1 MKVANPLYDVVFKYL
16 MQDMRVAKLVISN
29 IIEQEIESLDFAF
42 TELNRKLPD
51 GGLTVLRIDFAAK
64 IREPDGS
71 SRLVLIELQK
81 AKFPTDI
88 TRFRKYLGK
97 QYQEDS
103 NIHLDER
110 TGKKKALP
118 IISIYILG
126 HNLEH
131 NDSPVIH
138 VKRDYYDHATKEKL
152 TQKEEFI
159 ESLTHDSYI
168 IQVRRLRKKHRNK
181 LETLLSIFDQS
192 NTSKESKHFLDVL
205 ESSFP
210 DEFKVIIRRLHKASA
225 SKELCEDMNMEDEI
239 LEELATQERLI
250 AYERAERRK
259 AEVEK
264 EKAEAEKEKAKAEKR
279 SAEEGKEKAEAEK
292 ARLEKLLK
300 QAGIDF

>member
-42 TELNRKLPD
+42 TELNRKLPE

-64 IREPDGS
+64 IREPDGGS
-71 SRLVLIELQK
+71 KLVLIELQK

-97 QYQEDS
+97 QYQEES
-103 NIHLDER
+103 NIRLDEK

-126 HNLEH
+126 HNLEY

-138 VKRDYYDHATKEKL
+138 VKREYYDHTTKEKL
-152 TQKEEFI
+152 TRKEEFI

-168 IQVRRLRKKHRNK
+168 IQVGRLRKKHRNK

-210 DEFKVIIRRLHKASA
+210 DEFKVVIRRLHKASA
-225 SKELCEDMNMEDEI
+225 SRELCDDMNMEDEI

-250 AYERAERRK
+250 AYERAEKEKAEAGKRK

-264 EKAEAEKEKAKAEKR
+264 EKAEMEKEKV
-279 SAEEGKEKAEAEK
+279 EAEK
-292 ARLEKLLK
+292 ARLEQLLK
-300 QAGIDF
+300 QAGIEF

>member
-1 MKVANPLYDVVFKYL
+1 
-16 MQDMRVAKLVISN
+16 
-29 IIEQEIESLDFAF
+29 
-42 TELNRKLPD
+42 
-51 GGLTVLRIDFAAK
+51 
-64 IREPDGS
+64 
-71 SRLVLIELQK
+71 
-81 AKFPTDI
+81 
-88 TRFRKYLGK
+88 
-97 QYQEDS
+97 
-103 NIHLDER
+103 
-110 TGKKKALP
+110 
-118 IISIYILG
+118 
-126 HNLEH
+126 
-131 NDSPVIH
+131 

-152 TQKEEFI
+152 TRKEEFI

-192 NTSKESKHFLDVL
+192 NASKESKHFLDVL

-259 AEVEK
+259 AEAEK
-264 EKAEAEKEKAKAEKR
+264 EKAEAEKR
-279 SAEEGKEKAEAEK
+279 TAEEGKEKVEAEKRKAEEGREKAEAEKRKAEAEK

>member
-1 MKVANPLYDVVFKYL
+1 M
-16 MQDMRVAKLVISN
+16 
-29 IIEQEIESLDFAF
+29 
-42 TELNRKLPD
+42 
-51 GGLTVLRIDFAAK
+51 
-64 IREPDGS
+64 
-71 SRLVLIELQK
+71 
-81 AKFPTDI
+81 
-88 TRFRKYLGK
+88 
-97 QYQEDS
+97 
-103 NIHLDER
+103 
-110 TGKKKALP
+110 
-118 IISIYILG
+118 
-126 HNLEH
+126 
-131 NDSPVIH
+131 
-138 VKRDYYDHATKEKL
+138 KRDYYDHATKEKL

>member
-71 SRLVLIELQK
+71 SKLVLIELQK

-97 QYQEDS
+97 QYQEES
-103 NIHLDER
+103 NIYLDEK

-118 IISIYILG
+118 IITIYILG

-138 VKRDYYDHATKEKL
+138 VKREYYDHATKEKL
-152 TQKEEFI
+152 TTKEEFI

-168 IQVRRLRKKHRNK
+168 IQVRRLRKRHRNK

-192 NTSKESKHFLDVL
+192 NVCKESKHFLDLL
-205 ESSFP
+205 ETSFP
-210 DEFKVIIRRLHKASA
+210 DEFKAVIRRLHKASA
-225 SKELCEDMNMEDEI
+225 SKELYEDMDMEDEI
-239 LEELATQERLI
+239 VEELATQERLI
-250 AYERAERRK
+250 AYERAE
-259 AEVEK
+259 K
-264 EKAEAEKEKAKAEKR
+264 EKAEIEREKAEADKR
-279 SAEEGKEKAEAEK
+279 KAEAEK

-300 QAGIDF
+300 QAGIEF

>member
-42 TELNRKLPD
+42 TELNRKLPG

-71 SRLVLIELQK
+71 SKLVLIELQK

-97 QYQEDS
+97 QYQEES
-103 NIHLDER
+103 NIHLDEK

-138 VKRDYYDHATKEKL
+138 VKREYYDHATREKL
-152 TQKEEFI
+152 TRKEEF
-159 ESLTHDSYI
+159 
-168 IQVRRLRKKHRNK
+168 
-181 LETLLSIFDQS
+181 
-192 NTSKESKHFLDVL
+192 
-205 ESSFP
+205 
-210 DEFKVIIRRLHKASA
+210 
-225 SKELCEDMNMEDEI
+225 
-239 LEELATQERLI
+239 
-250 AYERAERRK
+250 
-259 AEVEK
+259 
-264 EKAEAEKEKAKAEKR
+264 
-279 SAEEGKEKAEAEK
+279 
-292 ARLEKLLK
+292 
-300 QAGIDF
+300 

>member
-1 MKVANPLYDVVFKYL
+1 M
-16 MQDMRVAKLVISN
+16 
-29 IIEQEIESLDFAF
+29 
-42 TELNRKLPD
+42 
-51 GGLTVLRIDFAAK
+51 
-64 IREPDGS
+64 
-71 SRLVLIELQK
+71 
-81 AKFPTDI
+81 
-88 TRFRKYLGK
+88 
-97 QYQEDS
+97 
-103 NIHLDER
+103 
-110 TGKKKALP
+110 
-118 IISIYILG
+118 
-126 HNLEH
+126 
-131 NDSPVIH
+131 
-138 VKRDYYDHATKEKL
+138 KRDYYDHATKEKL

-264 EKAEAEKEKAKAEKR
+264 RKR
-279 SAEEGKEKAEAEK
+279 KQKRESQGGKKVSRRGKRESRGGKS
-292 ARLEKLLK
+292 
-300 QAGIDF
+300 QA

>member
-16 MQDMRVAKLVISN
+16 MQDMRVAKLVISH

-42 TELNRKLPD
+42 TELNRKLPN

-71 SRLVLIELQK
+71 SKLVLIELQK

-97 QYQEDS
+97 QYQEES
-103 NIHLDER
+103 NIRLDER

-126 HNLEH
+126 HNLEY

-138 VKRDYYDHATKEKL
+138 VKRAYYDHATKEQL
-152 TQKEEFI
+152 TRKEEFI

-225 SKELCEDMNMEDEI
+225 SKELCDDMNMEDEI

-250 AYERAERRK
+250 AYERAE
-259 AEVEK
+259 K
-264 EKAEAEKEKAKAEKR
+264 EKAEAEKRKAEKEKEK
-279 SAEEGKEKAEAEK
+279 AEEEKRKAEAEKEKAEAEK

>member
-16 MQDMRVAKLVISN
+16 MQDMRVAKLVISH

-42 TELNRKLPD
+42 TELNRKLPN

-97 QYQEDS
+97 QYQEES
-103 NIHLDER
+103 HIYLDEK
-110 TGKKKALP
+110 TGRKKALP

-126 HNLEH
+126 HNLQH

-138 VKRDYYDHATKEKL
+138 VKRAYYDHATKEQL
-152 TQKEEFI
+152 TRQEEFI

-181 LETLLSIFDQS
+181 LETLL
-192 NTSKESKHFLDVL
+192 
-205 ESSFP
+205 
-210 DEFKVIIRRLHKASA
+210 
-225 SKELCEDMNMEDEI
+225 
-239 LEELATQERLI
+239 
-250 AYERAERRK
+250 
-259 AEVEK
+259 
-264 EKAEAEKEKAKAEKR
+264 
-279 SAEEGKEKAEAEK
+279 
-292 ARLEKLLK
+292 
-300 QAGIDF
+300 